1 MGRGE
6 VGEYGGEVHVA
17 QEQVEREEEDG
28 EHDLEPANTILE
40 LYMYVHRKMT
50 VISSIGR
57 RNIRHN

>member
-28 EHDLEPANTILE
+28 EHDLEPANTIL
-40 LYMYVHRKMT
+40 
-50 VISSIGR
+50 
-57 RNIRHN
+57 